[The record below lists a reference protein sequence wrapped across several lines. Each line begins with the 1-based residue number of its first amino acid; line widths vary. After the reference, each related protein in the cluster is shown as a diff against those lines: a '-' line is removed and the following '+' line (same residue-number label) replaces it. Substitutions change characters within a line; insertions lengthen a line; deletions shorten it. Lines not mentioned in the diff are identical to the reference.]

1 MTPSFSV
8 LDHLHM
14 ANALRLAERA
24 AYTTRPNPMVGCVIA
39 HGERVVGQGWH
50 QRAGGPHAEVFALRE
65 AGSEARGA
73 TAYVTLEPCAHY
85 GRTPPC
91 ALALIEA
98 GVSRVVA
105 AMRDPFPK
113 VDGGGFDLLRNA
125 GIEVAEGLMAA
136 QARELNKG
144 FLSRVERNRPWL
156 RVKLAASLDGR
167 TAMADGSSKWITGPA
182 AREDVQHWRAR
193 AGAILTGA
201 DTVLADDP
209 MLTVRLANTEVMP
222 PLRVVLDSRL
232 RSLECSRVREGGAPT
247 LYLHAAAVSAPDA
260 ADAEFASV
268 PSVDGRLI
276 RVQCWRCWP
285 SGASTRC
292 IPKPARH
299 WPVRCCVLAGW
310 TNCCCIRRP
319 RCWATTDARC
329 WLASASRRW
338 TSSVAC
344 AWSTSGRWAR
354 TPGCCCAR
362 EGLTQSR
369 RYAIGVRS
377 LRRPLRQ
384 RGIGLSTAASTAHA
398 GRGSTR
404 PMPRPAAAS
413 PSTAAGAG

>member
-1 MTPSFSV
+1 MTTPFSV

-125 GIEVAEGLMAA
+125 GIDVAEGLMAA

-144 FLSRVERNRPWL
+144 YLSRVERNRPWL

-167 TAMADGSSKWITGPA
+167 TAMADGSSKWITGAA

-209 MLTVRLANTEVMP
+209 MLTVRLADTEVMP

-247 LYLHAAAVSAPDA
+247 LYLHGTAVSAPDA

-268 PSVDGRLI
+268 PCVDGRLDL
-276 RVQCWRCWP
+276 
-285 SGASTRC
+285 GA
-292 IPKPARH
+292 
-299 WPVRCCVLAGW
+299 VLAL
-310 TNCCCIRRP
+310 
-319 RCWATTDARC
+319 
-329 WLASASRRW
+329 LA
-338 TSSVAC
+338 
-344 AWSTSGRWAR
+344 
-354 TPGCCCAR
+354 
-362 EGLTQSR
+362 E
-369 RYAIGVRS
+369 
-377 LRRPLRQ
+377 
-384 RGIGLSTAASTAHA
+384 RGINEVHTEAGATLAGALLRGGWVDELLLYQAPTLLGDNGRAAGGGRRGGGPRAGGLQRVAQGGLVGGGF
-398 GRGSTR
+398 GRG
-404 PMPRPAAAS
+404 PAS
-413 PSTAAGAG
+413 PVA